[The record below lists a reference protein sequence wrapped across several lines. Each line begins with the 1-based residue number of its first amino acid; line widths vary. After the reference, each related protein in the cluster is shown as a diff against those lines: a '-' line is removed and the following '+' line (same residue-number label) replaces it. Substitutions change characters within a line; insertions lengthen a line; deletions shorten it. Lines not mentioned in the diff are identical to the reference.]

1 MGNIACH
8 NLLKDNYN
16 NMFIDLVRSS
26 ATIYKRPNNIQILF
40 IILSIK
46 TDYKQ
51 TRRIDEII
59 QK

>member
-1 MGNIACH
+1 
-8 NLLKDNYN
+8 
-16 NMFIDLVRSS
+16 MFIDLVRIS